1 MTGAPLSTSLAG
13 WELPS
18 PLMVA
23 SGCAGSGREL
33 AAWCDL
39 SALGALVTR
48 SVTLDPRAGHA
59 PPRVVESPSGVLH
72 SNGLQNPGLQ
82 GFLAT
87 ELPWLVQQRVRT
99 AVSIAGAT
107 LGEYAELGR
116 RVAQAPGVAAVEV
129 NLGCADREH
138 HDREFGADPY
148 LTGKVVAAV
157 RREVPRGVTVLAKLR
172 IGDGPLGDLA
182 RAAVDAGAEVLV
194 VGNPPHGLSFD
205 PALRPLLG
213 AVTGYVSG
221 PAVQPMALHALW
233 QLHRALP
240 DVPLVG
246 GGGVRRGADV
256 VAMLAA
262 GASAVQIGTAL
273 LTDPDAP
280 GRIATELVDELDR
293 LGGSGPAR
301 VPDLVGAAHRREGDS
316 Q

>member
-1 MTGAPLSTSLAG
+1 MTVGPLATGLAG
-13 WELPS
+13 WDLPN

-23 SGCAGSGREL
+23 SGCAGTGREL
-33 AAWCDL
+33 GAWCDL
-39 SALGALVTR
+39 GTLGAFVTR

-72 SNGLQNPGLQ
+72 ATGLQNPGLQ

-87 ELPWLVQQRVRT
+87 ELPWLVQQGVRI

-138 HDREFGADPY
+138 HDREFGADPF
-148 LTGKVVAAV
+148 LVAKVVAAV

-172 IGDGPLGDLA
+172 IGDGPLGDVA

-194 VGNPPHGLSFD
+194 LGNPPHGMRLD
-205 PALRPLLG
+205 DALRPALG
-213 AVTGYVSG
+213 AVAGEVSG
-221 PAVQPMALHALW
+221 PALQPMALHAVW

-246 GGGVRRGADV
+246 GGGVRRGTDA
-256 VAMLAA
+256 AALLAA

-273 LTDPDAP
+273 LTDPTAP
-280 GRIATELVDELDR
+280 GRIITELLDVLGR
-293 LGGSGPAR
+293 LDGSGPAR
-301 VPDLVGAAHRREGDS
+301 VPDMVGMAHRREGDS
-316 Q
+316 G